1 MEARDAKTKQY
12 RAISDMT
19 QLEKEKV
26 NKEYESQ
33 YFKNKA
39 AEIERQKNLELA
51 IRDDIH
57 TRE

>member
-1 MEARDAKTKQY
+1 LEARDAKTKQY

>member
-1 MEARDAKTKQY
+1 
-12 RAISDMT
+12 MT